1 MDVFLSALDGYPIQS
16 GFILIG
22 LGIIGLLFQ
31 LDLKEPLKMKD
42 HSYFSWK
49 VFINKW
55 FLIIMAFIWGL
66 TLILK
71 NI

>member
-31 LDLKEPLKMKD
+31 LDLNELPNMKEYNM
-42 HSYFSWK
+42 FSWRS
-49 VFINKW
+49 FIGKW
-55 FLIIMAFIWGL
+55 SIILLCIIQGLI
-66 TLILK
+66 LILK